1 MRISQQ
7 RPISIEQR
15 LTRPNSQQQNQN
27 NRNLGGIYNK
37 MRNMKQNAQQQV
49 ALPNYPN
56 YNQQLPIEQRLK
68 RANTP
73 KR

>member
-1 MRISQQ
+1 MRRSQQ

-15 LTRPNSQQQNQN
+15 LTRPNPQQQNQN
-27 NRNLGGIYNK
+27 NRNQGGIYNK
-37 MRNMKQNAQQQV
+37 MRNTKQNAKQQV

-73 KR
+73 QR